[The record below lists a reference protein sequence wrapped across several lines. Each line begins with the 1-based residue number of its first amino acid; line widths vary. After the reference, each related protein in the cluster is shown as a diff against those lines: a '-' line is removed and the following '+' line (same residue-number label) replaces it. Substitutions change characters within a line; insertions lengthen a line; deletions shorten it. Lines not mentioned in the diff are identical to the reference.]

1 MHDFLSFATRMHI
14 LFIVPYPT
22 DKAPSQRFRF
32 EQYYKLL
39 EKNGIQYTVKPFLSR
54 EIWDIL
60 YLPGRFP
67 KKAFGILGGLL
78 KRVGLLFSLKKYDY
92 IFIHR
97 EATPVGPSFFE
108 YFSARWLNKK
118 IVYDFDDAI
127 WIPNYSEANSF
138 FSFLKG
144 YGNVHKIC
152 RYAYKVSC
160 GNEFLCNYAL
170 QFNTNVVYNPTTI
183 DTDNYHNKT
192 KNQSGT
198 EFVIGWTGSHS
209 TIRYIAEIIPVLAEL
224 EKKHKFVF
232 RVISDLKPEFELNSL
247 EYVKWKKETE
257 IQDLLGFNI
266 GIMPLVNDK
275 WANGKCGFK
284 ALQYMSLGIP
294 ALVSPVGV
302 NSRIVDNGINGF
314 ICSNQQDWKNA
325 IEELLTN
332 RELLLNMS
340 KETRKKI
347 VDEYSVNSNANNFIG
362 LFN

>member
-1 MHDFLSFATRMHI
+1 MKI

-32 EQYYKLL
+32 EQYYELL
-39 EKNGIQYTVKPFLSR
+39 NEKGIEFDIKPFLSN

-60 YLPGRFP
+60 YLPGRFL
-67 KKAFGILGGLL
+67 KKAFGILGGLF
-78 KRVGLLFSLKKYDY
+78 KRFLLLFKLKQYDY

-97 EATPVGPSFFE
+97 EATPIGPSFFE
-108 YFSARWLNKK
+108 YFASRWLKKK
-118 IVYDFDDAI
+118 IIYDFDDAI

-152 RYAYKVSC
+152 SYAYKISC
-160 GNEFLCNYAL
+160 GNEYLCDYAK
-170 QFNTNVVYNPTTI
+170 QFNSNVVYNPTTI
-183 DTDNYHNKT
+183 DTNNYHNRVKD
-192 KNQSGT
+192 QSGE

-209 TIRYIAEIIPVLAEL
+209 TIRYIGEIVPVIAKL
-224 EKKHKFVF
+224 EKKYKFTF
-232 RVISDLKPEFELNSL
+232 RVISDFKPEFELESL
-247 EYVKWKKETE
+247 EYVKWKKESE
-257 IQDLLGFNI
+257 IIDLLGFNI

-302 NSRIVDNGINGF
+302 NSRIVDHGLNGF
-314 ICSNQQDWKNA
+314 ICDTPQEWETA
-325 IEELLTN
+325 IETLLKN
-332 RELLLNMS
+332 RETLGEMS
-340 KETRKKI
+340 KQTRKKI
-347 VDEYSVNSNANNFIG
+347 IDHYSVKSNSDNFIG
-362 LFN
+362 LFQ

>member
-1 MHDFLSFATRMHI
+1 MKI

-32 EQYYKLL
+32 EQYYELL
-39 EKNGIQYTVKPFLSR
+39 NEKGIEFDIKPFLSN

-60 YLPGRFP
+60 YLPGRFL
-67 KKAFGILGGLL
+67 KKAFGILGGLF
-78 KRVGLLFSLKKYDY
+78 KRFLLLFKLKQYDY

-97 EATPVGPSFFE
+97 EATPIGPSFFE
-108 YFSARWLNKK
+108 FFASRWLKKK
-118 IVYDFDDAI
+118 IIYDFDDAI

-152 RYAYKVSC
+152 SYAYKISC
-160 GNEFLCNYAL
+160 GNEYLCDYAK

-183 DTDNYHNKT
+183 DTNNYHNRVKDQ
-192 KNQSGT
+192 NG
-198 EFVIGWTGSHS
+198 EDFVIGWTGSHS
-209 TIRYIAEIIPVLAEL
+209 TIRYIGEIVPVIAKL
-224 EKKHKFVF
+224 EKKYTFTF
-232 RVISDLKPEFELNSL
+232 RVISDFKPEFELESL
-247 EYVKWKKETE
+247 EYVKWKKESE
-257 IQDLLGFNI
+257 INDLLGFNI

-302 NSRIVDNGINGF
+302 NSRIVDHGLNGF
-314 ICSNQQDWKNA
+314 ICDTPEEWETA
-325 IEELLTN
+325 IETLLKN
-332 RELLLNMS
+332 RESLGEMS
-340 KETRKKI
+340 KQTRKKI
-347 VDEYSVNSNANNFIG
+347 IDHYSVKSNSDNFIG
-362 LFN
+362 LFQ

>member
-1 MHDFLSFATRMHI
+1 MHI

-32 EQYYKLL
+32 EQYYSLL
-39 EKNGIQYTVKPFLSR
+39 DQKGITYEIKPFLSR

-67 KKAFGILGGLL
+67 KKAMGILGGLF
-78 KRVGLLFSLKKYDY
+78 KRFFLLFALKKYDY

-97 EATPVGPSFFE
+97 EATPIGPSFFE
-108 YFSARWLNKK
+108 YFASKWLKKK

-152 RYAYKVSC
+152 NYAWKVSC

-170 QFNTNVVYNPTTI
+170 QFNKNVVYNPTTI
-183 DTDNYHNKT
+183 DTENYHNQI
-192 KNQSGT
+192 KNQDSNT
-198 EFVIGWTGSHS
+198 FVIGWTGSHS
-209 TIRYIAEIIPVLAEL
+209 TIRYISEIIPVLAEL
-224 EKKHKFVF
+224 EKKYEFTF
-232 RVISDLKPEFELNSL
+232 RVISDLKPEFELKSL
-247 EYVKWKKETE
+247 EYVKWKKDSE
-257 IQDLLGFNI
+257 IEDLLGFNI
-266 GIMPLVNDK
+266 GIMPLVDDK

-302 NSRIVDNGINGF
+302 NTRIVDNGINGF
-314 ICSNQQDWKNA
+314 ICNSKEDWKSA
-325 IEELLTN
+325 IEKLLVDKELLKK
-332 RELLLNMS
+332 MS
-340 KETRKKI
+340 EQTRIKI
-347 VDEYSVNSNANNFIG
+347 VEHYSVKSNSQNFIE
-362 LFN
+362 LFS

>member
-1 MHDFLSFATRMHI
+1 MKI

-32 EQYYKLL
+32 EQYYELL
-39 EKNGIQYTVKPFLSR
+39 NEKGIEFDIKPFLSN

-60 YLPGRFP
+60 YLPGRFL
-67 KKAFGILGGLL
+67 KKAFGILGGLF
-78 KRVGLLFSLKKYDY
+78 KRFLLLFKLKQYDY

-97 EATPVGPSFFE
+97 EATPIGPSFFE
-108 YFSARWLNKK
+108 YFASRWLKKK
-118 IVYDFDDAI
+118 IIYDFDDAI

-152 RYAYKVSC
+152 SYAYKISC
-160 GNEFLCNYAL
+160 GNEYLCDYAK
-170 QFNTNVVYNPTTI
+170 QFNSNVVYNPTTI
-183 DTDNYHNKT
+183 DTNNYHNRVKD
-192 KNQSGT
+192 QSGE

-209 TIRYIAEIIPVLAEL
+209 TIRYIGEIVPVIAKL
-224 EKKHKFVF
+224 EKKYKFTF
-232 RVISDLKPEFELNSL
+232 RVISDFKPEFELESL
-247 EYVKWKKETE
+247 EYVKWKKESE
-257 IQDLLGFNI
+257 INDLLGFNI

-302 NSRIVDNGINGF
+302 NSRIVDHGLNGF
-314 ICSNQQDWKNA
+314 ICDTPQEWETA
-325 IEELLTN
+325 IETLLKN
-332 RELLLNMS
+332 RETLGEMS
-340 KETRKKI
+340 KQTRKKI
-347 VDEYSVNSNANNFIG
+347 IDHYSVKSNSDNFIG
-362 LFN
+362 LFQ

>member
-1 MHDFLSFATRMHI
+1 MKI

-32 EQYYKLL
+32 EQYYELL
-39 EKNGIQYTVKPFLSR
+39 NEKGIEFDIKPFLSN

-60 YLPGRFP
+60 YLPGRFL
-67 KKAFGILGGLL
+67 KKASGILGGLF
-78 KRVGLLFSLKKYDY
+78 KRFLLLFKLKQYEY

-97 EATPVGPSFFE
+97 EATPIGPSFFE
-108 YFSARWLNKK
+108 YFASRWLKKK
-118 IVYDFDDAI
+118 IIYDFDDAI
-127 WIPNYSEANSF
+127 WIPNFSEANSF

-152 RYAYKVSC
+152 SYAYKISC
-160 GNEFLCNYAL
+160 GNEYLCDYAK
-170 QFNTNVVYNPTTI
+170 QFNSNVVYNPTTI
-183 DTDNYHNKT
+183 DTYNYHNRVKD
-192 KNQSGT
+192 QSGE

-209 TIRYIAEIIPVLAEL
+209 TIRYIGEIVPVIAKL
-224 EKKHKFVF
+224 EKKYKFTF
-232 RVISDLKPEFELNSL
+232 RVISDFKPEFELESL
-247 EYVKWKKETE
+247 EYVKWKKESE
-257 IQDLLGFNI
+257 INDLLGFNI

-302 NSRIVDNGINGF
+302 NSRIVNHGLNGF
-314 ICSNQQDWKNA
+314 ICDTPQEWENA
-325 IEELLTN
+325 IETLLKN
-332 RELLLNMS
+332 REILGEMS

-347 VDEYSVNSNANNFIG
+347 IDHYSVESNSDNFIG
-362 LFN
+362 LFQ

>member
-1 MHDFLSFATRMHI
+1 MKI

-32 EQYYKLL
+32 EQYYELL
-39 EKNGIQYTVKPFLSR
+39 NEKGIEYDIKPFLSN

-60 YLPGRFP
+60 YLPGRFL
-67 KKAFGILGGLL
+67 KKAFGILGGLF
-78 KRVGLLFSLKKYDY
+78 KRFLLLFKLKQYDY

-97 EATPVGPSFFE
+97 EATPIGPSFFE
-108 YFSARWLNKK
+108 FFASRWLKKK
-118 IVYDFDDAI
+118 IIYDFDDAI

-152 RYAYKVSC
+152 SYAYKISC
-160 GNEFLCNYAL
+160 GNEYLCDYAK

-183 DTDNYHNKT
+183 DTNNYHNRVKDQ
-192 KNQSGT
+192 NGE

-209 TIRYIAEIIPVLAEL
+209 TIRYIGEIVPVIAKL
-224 EKKHKFVF
+224 EKKYTFTF
-232 RVISDLKPEFELNSL
+232 RVISDFKPEFELESL
-247 EYVKWKKETE
+247 EYVKWKKESE
-257 IQDLLGFNI
+257 INDLLGFNI

-302 NSRIVDNGINGF
+302 NSRIVDHGLNGF
-314 ICSNQQDWKNA
+314 ICDTPEEWETA
-325 IEELLTN
+325 IETLLKN
-332 RELLLNMS
+332 RESLGEMS
-340 KETRKKI
+340 KQTRKKI
-347 VDEYSVNSNANNFIG
+347 IDHYSVKSNSDNFIG
-362 LFN
+362 LFQ